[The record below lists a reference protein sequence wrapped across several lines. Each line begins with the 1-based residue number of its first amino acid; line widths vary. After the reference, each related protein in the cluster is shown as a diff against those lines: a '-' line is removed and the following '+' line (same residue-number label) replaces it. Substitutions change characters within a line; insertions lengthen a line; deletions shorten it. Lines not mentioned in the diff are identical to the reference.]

1 MMLARALGGATILGF
16 LAHSALA
23 QAVAE
28 QEQEFAQKAAEGGL
42 IEVQLGELAQQQAK
56 DEQYCSVSAWS
67 RTTGG
72 QTRS

>member
-56 DEQYCSVSAWS
+56 DEQVVQFAP
-67 RTTGG
+67 RMVRDHG
-72 QTRS
+72 